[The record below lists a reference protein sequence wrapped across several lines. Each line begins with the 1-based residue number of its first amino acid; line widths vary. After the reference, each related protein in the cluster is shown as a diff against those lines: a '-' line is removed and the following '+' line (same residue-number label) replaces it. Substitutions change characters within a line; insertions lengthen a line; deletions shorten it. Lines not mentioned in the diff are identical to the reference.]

1 MNGFLST
8 QRTGTATRLLIL
20 ATAFL
25 VCVWSLWPYVSAA
38 LTALTPLEKL
48 YLTNQ
53 PWRIP
58 NPPTLSNFV
67 QMWSEIPLAR
77 YLLNTLILCVSGV
90 VITMFAAIGAAY
102 ALARMDFRG
111 RVTYRY
117 LILMTQMLSPV
128 VLIIPLY
135 RLMINLNLINSL
147 WGVALMDSA
156 FALPTI
162 IWLLYGY
169 FQSVP
174 QELLDAAAL
183 DGCNIVDTITKVVLP
198 IVRPGLVTC
207 IGFAFI
213 FVWNEFLFAFTF
225 LRETATKVLAVGVFD
240 FVAQW
245 TTYWN
250 FLMAAVLFASLP
262 VFIVFLF
269 LERQIVA
276 GLIEGAVK

>member
-1 MNGFLST
+1 MYSAV
-8 QRTGTATRLLIL
+8 QRTGILARILIL
-20 ATAFL
+20 LAAL
-25 VCVWSLWPYVSAA
+25 LLCVWSLWPYVSAG
-38 LTALTPLEKL
+38 LTALTPLERL
-48 YLTNQ
+48 YLTDQ

-58 NPPTLSNFV
+58 NPPTLNNFV
-67 QMWSEIPLAR
+67 DMWSEIPLAR
-77 YLLNTLILCVSGV
+77 YLLNTLVLCAAAVT
-90 VITMFAAIGAAY
+90 ITMFAAVGAAY
-102 ALARMDFRG
+102 ALARMRFRG

-135 RLMINLNLINSL
+135 RLMIDLDLINSL

-169 FQSVP
+169 FQSIP

-183 DGCNIVDTITKVVLP
+183 DGCNVLDTITRVVLP

-225 LRETATKVLAVGVFD
+225 LREASTKVLAVGVFD

-250 FLMAAVLFASLP
+250 FLMAAVLFATLP

-269 LERQIVA
+269 LERQIVS